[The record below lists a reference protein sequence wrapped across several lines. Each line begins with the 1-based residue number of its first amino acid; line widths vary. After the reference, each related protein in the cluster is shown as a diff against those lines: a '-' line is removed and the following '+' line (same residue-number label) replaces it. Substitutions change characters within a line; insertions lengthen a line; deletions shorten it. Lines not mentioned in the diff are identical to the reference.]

1 MRKVVEMME
10 KEQIEEITEYPEQS
24 TFNTDDM
31 SVIKEGDEE
40 NEDKNE

>member
-1 MRKVVEMME
+1 MME

-31 SVIKEGDEE
+31 SVIEEGDEE